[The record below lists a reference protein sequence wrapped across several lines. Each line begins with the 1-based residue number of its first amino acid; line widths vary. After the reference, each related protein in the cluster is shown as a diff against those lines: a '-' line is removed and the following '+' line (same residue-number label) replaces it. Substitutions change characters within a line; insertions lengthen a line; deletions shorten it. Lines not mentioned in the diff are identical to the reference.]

1 MRFLRGIV
9 GVSRLD
15 MVRNTAIREELGV
28 QPLLLKLEKSLLRW
42 FGHIVRMPQDRI
54 AHQILFVQP
63 TGMRPLGRPRMRWLD
78 QIESMAFYR
87 LGVPSE
93 ELSDLALDR
102 SHWKELTRMLP
113 SQPE

>member
-54 AHQILFVQP
+54 AHQILFAQP
-63 TGMRPLGRPRMRWLD
+63 TGTRPLGRPRMRWLD

-102 SHWKELTRMLP
+102 FQWEELTRMLP